1 MSVVMIE
8 PCTSLEQ
15 AGWLTLR
22 RALWPEGSEAEHL
35 AEMAEFL
42 GAPKRF
48 AQFVAYD
55 AAGLA
60 LGFIEASIRSDYV
73 NGTQS
78 SPVAFL
84 DGIYVLPAHR
94 RSGVAR
100 SLFAAVSGW
109 AVDQGVHEIASD
121 AAIDNTLSH
130 QVHQA
135 LGFVETERVV
145 YFRQVLPRD
154 AAGALSGSARQGM
167 VETG

>member
-1 MSVVMIE
+1 MIE
-8 PCTSLEQ
+8 PCASPEQ
-15 AGWLTLR
+15 AGWLSLR
-22 RALWPEGSEAEHL
+22 RALWPEGSDAEHL

-42 GAPKRF
+42 AVPQRF

-55 AAGLA
+55 AAGQA

-78 SPVAFL
+78 SPAAFL
-84 DGIYVLPAHR
+84 EGIYVLPAHR

-100 SLFAAVSGW
+100 SLFEAVAAW
-109 AVDQGVHEIASD
+109 ALAQGVQEIASD

-145 YFRQVLPRD
+145 YFRQVLHCD
-154 AAGALSGSARQGM
+154 GG
-167 VETG
+167 

>member
-1 MSVVMIE
+1 MIE
-8 PCTSLEQ
+8 PCASPEQ
-15 AGWLTLR
+15 AGWLSLR
-22 RALWPEGSEAEHL
+22 RALWPEGSDAEHL

-42 GAPKRF
+42 AVPRRF

-55 AAGLA
+55 AAGQA

-84 DGIYVLPAHR
+84 EGIYVLPAHR

-100 SLFAAVSGW
+100 SLFEAVAAW
-109 AVDQGVHEIASD
+109 ALAQGVQEIASD

-130 QVHQA
+130 HVHQA

-145 YFRQVLPRD
+145 YFRQALHRD
-154 AAGALSGSARQGM
+154 GG
-167 VETG
+167 

>member
-1 MSVVMIE
+1 MIE
-8 PCTSLEQ
+8 PCASPEQ
-15 AGWLTLR
+15 AGWLSLR
-22 RALWPEGSEAEHL
+22 RALWPEGSDAEHL

-42 GAPKRF
+42 ALPQRF

-55 AAGLA
+55 AAGQA
-60 LGFIEASIRSDYV
+60 LGFIEASIRGDYV

-84 DGIYVLPAHR
+84 EGIYVLPAHR

-100 SLFAAVSGW
+100 SLFEAVAAW
-109 AVDQGVHEIASD
+109 ALAQGVQEIASD

-145 YFRQVLPRD
+145 YFRQ
-154 AAGALSGSARQGM
+154 ALHRGG
-167 VETG
+167 G